1 MCIQYHKLYIGIVSG
16 THPHILYRWTVAS
29 APDDC
34 DDSVACC
41 CSVLELVE
49 DGTVWVGV
57 AGADDTVVVVD
68 LVAGVDTVVV
78 VDLVAGVDT
87 VVVGDLVAGVDTVV
101 VGDLVAGVDTVVVG
115 DLVAGVETL
124 PSPGPPDWLWLCSV

>member
-34 DDSVACC
+34 DDSVACY

-57 AGADDTVVVVD
+57 AGADD
-68 LVAGVDTVVV
+68 
-78 VDLVAGVDT
+78 DT

>member
-16 THPHILYRWTVAS
+16 THPHILYRWTAAS

-41 CSVLELVE
+41 SVLEMVE

-57 AGADDTVVVVD
+57 AGADHDTVVV
-68 LVAGVDTVVV
+68 G
-78 VDLVAGVDT
+78 DLVAGVDT

-124 PSPGPPDWLWLCSV
+124 PSLGPPDWLWLCSV